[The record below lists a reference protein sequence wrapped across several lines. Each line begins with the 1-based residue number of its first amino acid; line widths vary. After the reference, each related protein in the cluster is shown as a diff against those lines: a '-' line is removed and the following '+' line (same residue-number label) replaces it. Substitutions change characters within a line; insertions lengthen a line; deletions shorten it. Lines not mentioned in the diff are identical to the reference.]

1 MPLIT
6 ADRVYETS
14 TTTGT
19 GAYTLAG
26 VKGTTFQAFSAVC
39 ANTDTVYYS
48 AFDTANGGWEVGIG
62 TWGTGNILTRTT
74 VLKSSNANAAVSWA
88 AGTRE
93 VFLTVPAIQVDS
105 FIRSFEPQFLL
116 MGA

>member
-1 MPLIT
+1 MSLIT

-26 VKGTTFQAFSAVC
+26 AKGTTFQAFSAVA
-39 ANTDTVYYS
+39 ANNDTAYYA
-48 AFDTANGGWEVGIG
+48 AFDTVNGGWEVGLG
-62 TWGTGNILTRTT
+62 TWGTSNILTRTT
-74 VLKSSNANAAVSWA
+74 ILKSSNANAAVSWV
-88 AGTRE
+88 AGTRD
-93 VFLTVPAIQVDS
+93 VFLTTPAVQVDS